1 MMAQGGEQL
10 GPDADSQMGIQLG
23 FTEWPALV
31 ESGLGFLGL
40 WRPLFWQTFS
50 VNKSKRPLE

>member
-23 FTEWPALV
+23 IKECPDLV
-31 ESGLGFLGL
+31 GAPNKTLGDD
-40 WRPLFWQTFS
+40 
-50 VNKSKRPLE
+50 

>member
-23 FTEWPALV
+23 FTEWPALA
-31 ESGLGFLGL
+31 GAPRKTLGDD
-40 WRPLFWQTFS
+40 
-50 VNKSKRPLE
+50 

>member
-23 FTEWPALV
+23 FTEWPALNILIQV
-31 ESGLGFLGL
+31 FLIFIL
-40 WRPLFWQTFS
+40 L
-50 VNKSKRPLE
+50 KLLK

>member
-31 ESGLGFLGL
+31 GHQAKHWGTTERAN
-40 WRPLFWQTFS
+40 WDA
-50 VNKSKRPLE
+50 N

>member
-23 FTEWPALV
+23 FTEWPSLV
-31 ESGLGFLGL
+31 GAPNKTLAPQVQN
-40 WRPLFWQTFS
+40 RLFVTPS
-50 VNKSKRPLE
+50 VQIVDTK